1 MEYIVD
7 NLLYI
12 EEIPEKLVS
21 AISTMYSNVQL
32 SKLNLTPEEIASI
45 SPNFEFELKQT
56 EEKEIEGNPF
66 VMMLLSLVLFF
77 ANIKNNRNTSNIN
90 KTKYNSYRQ
99 NFRNWNSRLNTNC
112 NNDNIS
118 INM

>member
-56 EEKEIEGNPF
+56 EEKEPKKKHQKH
-66 VMMLLSLVLFF
+66 MKMQRHTQSH
-77 ANIKNNRNTSNIN
+77 K
-90 KTKYNSYRQ
+90 
-99 NFRNWNSRLNTNC
+99 
-112 NNDNIS
+112 
-118 INM
+118 